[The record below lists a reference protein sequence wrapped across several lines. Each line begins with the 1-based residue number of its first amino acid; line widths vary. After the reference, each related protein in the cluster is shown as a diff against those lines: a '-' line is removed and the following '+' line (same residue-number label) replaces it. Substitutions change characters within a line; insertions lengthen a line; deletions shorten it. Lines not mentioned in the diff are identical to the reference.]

1 MTCYICSNPALNS
14 IKVYDEIVIS
24 YCDLHSSEV
33 SIGISELVL
42 KGTLD
47 KLESSKEA
55 YMSKHKGSAYNEFVK
70 CQGILDNWKDG
81 DSSVTE
87 QAI

>member
-1 MTCYICSNPALNS
+1 MTCYICLNEATSS
-14 IKVYDEIVIS
+14 INVYDSMIIS
-24 YCDLHSSEV
+24 YCELHSSEV

-47 KLESSKEA
+47 KLEAFKDD
-55 YMSKHKGSAYNEFVK
+55 YMTKHKGSAYNEFVK
-70 CQGILDNWKDG
+70 CQGILDRWEDD